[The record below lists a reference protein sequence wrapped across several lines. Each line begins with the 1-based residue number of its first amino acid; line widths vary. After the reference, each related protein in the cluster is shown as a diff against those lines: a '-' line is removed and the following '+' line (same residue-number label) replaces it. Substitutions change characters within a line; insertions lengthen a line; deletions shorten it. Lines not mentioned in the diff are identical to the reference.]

1 MTRKKSV
8 LFVCTGNICRSVT
21 AEGVLRRLTKQAGL
35 QSLIDIDSAGTQ
47 GYHSGNAPDP
57 RTQSAAR
64 ERGYDLSKL
73 RARKLEASDFERFD
87 LLLAM
92 DEDHRRVLARM
103 APKGAENKI
112 KMMMSYAR
120 HHSCHGVPD
129 PYYGGP
135 EGFRHVLDLLE
146 DAAEG
151 LLDDLR
157 QEIEQV

>member
-47 GYHSGNAPDP
+47 GYQSGNAPDP

-103 APKGAENKI
+103 APKGAESKV

-120 HHSCHGVPD
+120 HHSCRGD
-129 PYYGGP
+129 
-135 EGFRHVLDLLE
+135 R
-146 DAAEG
+146 DA
-151 LLDDLR
+151 
-157 QEIEQV
+157 V